1 MNNSLSVKYKP
12 SNFDDFNL
20 SEFTK
25 EILNNYINNNYI
37 KIIIHGN
44 SSSGKSELIKV
55 ILNKLNIYSKDI
67 LNITLLKEQGINFYK
82 NDLKNFCETSVYT
95 KKIIVIDDIDYYN
108 ENIQNI
114 FYALITK
121 HKNINFIISAKNIF
135 KVTNNIKDILNLIT
149 IENITYDYLKN
160 IINNIVKKEKII
172 CNNDHI
178 DYIIKVS
185 NYYIPNVINFLQKIV
200 LINKNLN
207 TIEIKNLESNI
218 IIDNFKIYID
228 YCKNKDFKSAI
239 DYLLNIY
246 NTGYSVIDILDNL
259 VNYIKYYD
267 NNLKEEN
274 KYIIIKIIIKYMN
287 IFNDVHEY
295 KIELI
300 FMTNNI
306 IYSLL

>member
-1 MNNSLSVKYKP
+1 MNNNLSIKYKP
-12 SNFDDFNL
+12 SNFNDFNL

-37 KIIIHGN
+37 KIIIHGY

-82 NDLKNFCETSVYT
+82 NDLKNFCETSVYN

-114 FYALITK
+114 FYTLITK
-121 HKNINFIISAKNIF
+121 YKNINFIISAKNIF
-135 KVTNNIKDILNLIT
+135 KVNNNIKDILNLIT

-160 IINNIVKKEKII
+160 IINNIVEKEEII
-172 CNNDHI
+172 CNIDHI

-207 TIEIKNLESNI
+207 NIEIKNLESNI

-228 YCKNKDFKSAI
+228 YCKNKDFKSAT